1 MYGFA
6 AGAGVARIIATM
18 LAHSVARLSPA
29 RRSNL
34 FRALLVTATVALGA
48 SAPIHAAEQQVP
60 NPGAAQSNPDP
71 KSKEIPG
78 PITAEPSDVNFGIV
92 EPGSTVSTTIK
103 ISNPLNQDVMILA
116 AKPSC
121 TCTTVDMAGKVIP
134 AGGSIEMPMSM
145 KTSHTPGTKTAVVN
159 MAFKGLQQVMVL
171 KIQAETA
178 YAVRATPNFI
188 DALMPERMQGSFE
201 LLSADGAPFTV
212 KSVDGKP
219 AMTADGSPMKPATK
233 HTIRYDFNTPS
244 ALCSK
249 FLAVPPFLIIETD
262 HPKCPVLDLRV
273 RHATTRITPAFGFAE
288 FRANTGAMSPKSS
301 MEFEVELKHMRD
313 ARITAVQSQVPTFQT
328 QLVSQK
334 PDGSSLLVKVRVTD
348 LGAPAGPFLFPCRF
362 SGNGKTSDFWVFGT
376 IR

>member
-1 MYGFA
+1 MSSHLDACPAF
-6 AGAGVARIIATM
+6 
-18 LAHSVARLSPA
+18 A

-34 FRALLVTATVALGA
+34 RLALALAATIALGA
-48 SAPIHAAEQQVP
+48 VTPIHAAERQAP
-60 NPGAAQSNPDP
+60 APAAGQSTPDP

-78 PITAEPSDVNFGIV
+78 PIKAEPSDVNFGIV

-103 ISNPLNQDVMILA
+103 ISNPLNADVMILA

-145 KTSHTPGTKTAVVN
+145 KTSQTPGTKTAVVN
-159 MAFKGLQQVMVL
+159 MAFKGLGQVMVL
-171 KIQAETA
+171 KIEAETA

-188 DALMPERMQGSFE
+188 DALAPERVKGTFE
-201 LLSADGAPFTV
+201 LQSADGTPFTV
-212 KSVDGKP
+212 KTVDGKP

-233 HTIRYDFNTPS
+233 HTVRYDFSSPS

-273 RHATTRITPAFGFAE
+273 RHASTRITPAFGFAE
-288 FRANTGAMSPKSS
+288 FRANTSAMSPKSS
-301 MEFEVELKHMRD
+301 MEFEVELKHMRG
-313 ARITAVQSQVPTFQT
+313 ARIASVQSQSPSFQT
-328 QLVSQK
+328 QMVSQT
-334 PDGSSLLVKVRVTD
+334 PDGDSVLVKVRVTD

-362 SGNGKTSDFWVFGT
+362 SGNGKTSDFWIFGT
-376 IR
+376 VR